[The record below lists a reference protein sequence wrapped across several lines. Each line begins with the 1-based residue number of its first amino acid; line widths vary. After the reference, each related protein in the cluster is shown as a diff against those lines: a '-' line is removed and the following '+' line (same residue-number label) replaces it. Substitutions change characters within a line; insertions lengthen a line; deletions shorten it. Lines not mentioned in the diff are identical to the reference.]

1 MRRSACLDTACSKIK
16 GANSGASHPQGVC
29 RIRKA
34 AEPPTAALTTPPPT
48 RCAASV
54 FTCRGRRPRRPEPRR
69 SGFFNRADRH
79 TTPLTSSLLPLTSRR
94 CRRRGEGTP
103 PYAAYEAVCG
113 DTIVPAR
120 ALDERPY
127 GVGRKAVHKK
137 QRRQRWLQPPFFAG
151 KLRDA
156 PAGRRAGKTRAHV
169 GRKCAGGGEERT
181 QSRSSDFRIVGACA
195 AFSVSQWR
203 TFVPARG
210 LRDHSGGT
218 VRVLHPIPYSPP
230 YPKRARRHF
239 EPVFYFHTYSIATA
253 MRNVKGMQNGS
264 NDFSI
269 QKYGILLTFRK
280 TAGIMRLENQISARR
295 DRVAATAEQQAARQA
310 RW

>member
-1 MRRSACLDTACSKIK
+1 MVNHHGVPVAENNPSVSFADTGEPLPRQRFPPAFVI
-16 GANSGASHPQGVC
+16 ARPLAAVAISH
-29 RIRKA
+29 
-34 AEPPTAALTTPPPT
+34 
-48 RCAASV
+48 
-54 FTCRGRRPRRPEPRR
+54 
-69 SGFFNRADRH
+69 
-79 TTPLTSSLLPLTSRR
+79 
-94 CRRRGEGTP
+94 RRGWVQLQT
-103 PYAAYEAVCG
+103 
-113 DTIVPAR
+113 D
-120 ALDERPY
+120 
-127 GVGRKAVHKK
+127 KK

-239 EPVFYFHTYSIATA
+239 EPVFYFHAYSIATA

-280 TAGIMRLENQISARR
+280 TAGIMKPENQTSARR